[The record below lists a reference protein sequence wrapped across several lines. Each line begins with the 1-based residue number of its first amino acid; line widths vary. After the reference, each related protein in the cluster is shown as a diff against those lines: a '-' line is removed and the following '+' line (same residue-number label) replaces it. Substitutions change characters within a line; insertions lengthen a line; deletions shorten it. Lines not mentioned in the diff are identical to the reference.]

1 MADAATR
8 RIREQNRPLCD
19 SLKPDWGAV
28 DSAID
33 GACDPLLCSTILFP
47 ASLMPKKDIV
57 VSSRQSMR
65 TPFWPDLEGEAMIF
79 EDFVWCA
86 GCAIGPPLICR
97 SWVSEASAILP
108 PANPWD
114 WLFAM
119 PVESDNSSLSVFSQV
134 GKGVVIA
141 SQTLQDDQ
149 QLAPF

>member
-1 MADAATR
+1 
-8 RIREQNRPLCD
+8 
-19 SLKPDWGAV
+19 V

-33 GACDPLLCSTILFP
+33 SAYDLPLCSAIRFP

-65 TPFWPDLEGEAMIF
+65 TPLWPELEGEAMVF
-79 EDFVWCA
+79 EDFPWCA

-108 PANPWD
+108 PANPWNR
-114 WLFAM
+114 LLAM
-119 PVESDNSSLSVFSQV
+119 PVELYDSSLSVFSQV

-141 SQTLQDDQ
+141 PQTLQDDQ